1 MMVSGDDDGH
11 DNFDD
16 QHDKYD
22 DYDDD
27 HLSW

>member
-16 QHDKYD
+16 QRDKYD